1 MRKLLLFFAM
11 LIVSIG
17 AWADKDVAG
26 KYKLTTDNQIWH
38 QGKDDQQTVVKI
50 YLYAPNYLGEALQDL
65 ESQNIDY
72 QMLYISGI
80 GSDPNQ
86 ILDLTDSDL
95 EALSNVNVETI
106 DMRNL
111 ITASAFTFTNQYV
124 KSVILP
130 SSFGKAEVKAA
141 GLALAQSNNFGSCF
155 SMRKGIYAPY
165 DLDDDKNPITYTEGT
180 INGYAS
186 NESGSVIA
194 YVAKPNTLR
203 HAILHSYFNTKNNTI
218 LRHQGFDGDNE
229 AAQSLRSFTVMG
241 YPSASDM
248 ATQGDWNENGHFVPN
263 CTAYEYSISA
273 NAGGFDGKTTRM
285 SYYDG
290 TNKRGALWGAG
301 LIMLDMSDAVID
313 EQYNSDMTLTWLGS
327 CCSQLEQVWLPTS
340 SLVKTI
346 PADFAMSDW
355 HYLRQIYIPA
365 NIENIKT
372 RAFYG
377 STRNLCHIWTAGP
390 NENTIYDNG
399 AWVTDGSNDTNTS
412 NDTHFFGMAHLGSLG
427 NPTEAASNKTYGTFT
442 FSPNLK
448 CIESHAFNSD
458 RVKDVYCLGTTAPE
472 CHVDAFNAT
481 MYIANN
487 DYKTDQITSEG
498 IITREAYTNNVTN
511 RMYMTMLHYPRETVT
526 PDIQHYT
533 DPTRAYSVATGLRDG
548 RGNNIYFPVQ
558 TEYLRAY
565 GQGTTGYLWEA
576 WDGTKNWYDYEFK
589 NDPLIVSEHTTEA
602 QQKANNAWLNNPDT
616 EGKADRSFYDVRL
629 DQTGQ
634 PSLPQPAGLD
644 WYYNTVWE
652 KKQLYQQMETS
663 QTETVIGQVQKKDEN
678 GNLLYKDCPGEGDYV
693 KDFNYVEKS
702 DGEYVKVSSVSGY
715 ESSNQPVEGV
725 SSYYSDDKGATEAI
739 PKVGN
744 GFYYVSG
751 EHDVYT
757 AVDKNNS
764 ANIGTQAPYY
774 TKSGDTYTESNLM
787 FNTTYYYPTGKR
799 ITVPK
804 YVSCNYTT
812 YDPTKTYYTE
822 SNGVYT
828 EVLPNFNGSTY
839 YYVNG
844 EYKQTSV
851 AIAGV
856 TKYYQNYGGWTEVMP
871 QITQY
876 YYYADGT
883 EEIDEWIGSDH
894 FIADKNWYSY
904 DQNNKTYNAITLNWH
919 NHFTG
924 DYYYVSGS
932 APTYT
937 SAQGLNYDAT
947 ATYYDVNGTEATSIT
962 FDQSYYYPVY
972 AYSYEDY
979 SGQAGDRY
987 TKEYYYRLAEN
998 GETGD
1003 YCPDMDNVYGVEKGT
1018 QYDYRGWH
1026 QFVLTGYATNSKIE
1040 FEPVRWFIN
1049 DNDWWTICVPYDLK
1063 YSDMI
1068 MFFGTEAKEGSAAK
1082 LPYLSKLKYVV
1093 RDQENEK
1100 ITLTFSKNL
1109 MEYKE
1114 MIPGSTNAISG
1125 TSYNHGF
1132 IDDVTKWTESEIR
1145 QDPVILHAGV
1155 PYLIKPNMTKE
1166 NGSFKRQF
1174 DIFSNTKA
1182 DLYSRLHAS
1191 SALNGRQQMEMI
1203 YKGEYT
1209 VPAYVVGSGNEET
1222 QESLTITNQ
1231 DDSEF
1236 TYNSGQVKYKGEN
1249 VNYKISKDF
1258 NYTFVG
1264 SFYKSAMPKYCYFL
1278 GWDAK
1283 QNKAAFWYNRVL
1295 KENEWD
1301 WNNETAVI
1309 CPNFKTDKEID
1320 PAASLKDPARW
1331 ILTDSD
1337 LALDDFSVGGNAK
1350 TYTMEFGAVDNIE
1363 WNEATGVSE
1372 MEVKP
1377 LFEDTKVYDVNG
1389 RYLGSSLQNLPKGIY
1404 VVNGKKY
1411 VVK

>member
-1 MRKLLLFFAM
+1 M

-38 QGKDDQQTVVKI
+38 PGKDDQQTVVKI

-95 EALSNVNVETI
+95 EALRNVNVETI

-130 SSFGKAEVKAA
+130 SSFGKVEVKAA
-141 GLALAQSNNFGSCF
+141 GEALARGDNFGSCF

-248 ATQGDWNENGHFVPN
+248 ATQGDWDENGHFVPN

-273 NAGGFDGKTTRM
+273 NAGGFDGTTTRM

-390 NENTIYDNG
+390 NEKTIYDNG

-458 RVKDVYCLGTTAPE
+458 HVKDVYCLGTTAPE

-533 DPTRAYSVATGLRDG
+533 DPTRTYSVATGLRDG

-602 QQKANNAWLNNPDT
+602 QQKANNAWLNNPDS

-629 DQTGQ
+629 DGSGQ
-634 PSLPQPAGLD
+634 PSISMPEGLD

-652 KKQLYQQMETS
+652 GEQLYHQMEETTTS
-663 QTETVIGQVQKKDEN
+663 TTQIGEVQRIGSDGKPAFES
-678 GNLLYKDCPGEGDYV
+678 CGEGAYV
-693 KDFNYVEKS
+693 KDFNWVEDPEGGFVLVRTHK
-702 DGEYVKVSSVSGY
+702 GY
-715 ESSNQPVEGV
+715 EATTTPVDGI
-725 SSYYSDDKGATEAI
+725 STYYSDNQGSNAVI
-739 PKVGN
+739 PKVQN
-744 GFYYVSG
+744 GYFFEDGTKPVYTSTTAPVSGVTTYYDDANGTNVVEHPSLYTNNGQIQFFYNLRESEQPKFTIVYSYDNSVAHWYKKVGDSYQLVEPDIQFWTDVYYYKDGVPEKTTKFVDGVTEYYYYNNGQLTSAQIQFTGENNFPLYKEDGTEIVKSATPTTTWQGDVIYYVYEYRNNVLDYYEASTPVSFSPA
-751 EHDVYT
+751 VYYANGQT
-757 AVDKNNS
+757 VPNYSS
-764 ANIGTQAPYY
+764 ADGQDYNASTTYY
-774 TKSGDTYTESNLM
+774 TSNTGAEVVNPVN
-787 FNTTYYYPTGKR
+787 FNTTYYYETFNDDYQEYTGQSGTR
-799 ITVPK
+799 
-804 YVSCNYTT
+804 
-812 YDPTKTYYTE
+812 
-822 SNGVYT
+822 
-828 EVLPNFNGSTY
+828 
-839 YYVNG
+839 
-844 EYKQTSV
+844 YK
-851 AIAGV
+851 
-856 TKYYQNYGGWTEVMP
+856 K
-871 QITQY
+871 
-876 YYYADGT
+876 
-883 EEIDEWIGSDH
+883 DE
-894 FIADKNWYSY
+894 
-904 DQNNKTYNAITLNWH
+904 
-919 NHFTG
+919 
-924 DYYYVSGS
+924 
-932 APTYT
+932 
-937 SAQGLNYDAT
+937 
-947 ATYYDVNGTEATSIT
+947 
-962 FDQSYYYPVY
+962 
-972 AYSYEDY
+972 
-979 SGQAGDRY
+979 
-987 TKEYYYRLAEN
+987 YYRLAES
-998 GETGD
+998 GETGE
-1003 YCPDMDNVYGVEKGT
+1003 YCPVMDPVYGVEKGT

-1026 QFVLTGYATNSKIE
+1026 QFVLTAMPLTQR
-1040 FEPVRWFIN
+1040 FR
-1049 DNDWWTICVPYDLK
+1049 
-1063 YSDMI
+1063 
-1068 MFFGTEAKEGSAAK
+1068 
-1082 LPYLSKLKYVV
+1082 LSL
-1093 RDQENEK
+1093 
-1100 ITLTFSKNL
+1100 S
-1109 MEYKE
+1109 
-1114 MIPGSTNAISG
+1114 
-1125 TSYNHGF
+1125 
-1132 IDDVTKWTESEIR
+1132 
-1145 QDPVILHAGV
+1145 
-1155 PYLIKPNMTKE
+1155 
-1166 NGSFKRQF
+1166 
-1174 DIFSNTKA
+1174 
-1182 DLYSRLHAS
+1182 
-1191 SALNGRQQMEMI
+1191 
-1203 YKGEYT
+1203 
-1209 VPAYVVGSGNEET
+1209 VGSST
-1222 QESLTITNQ
+1222 TTI
-1231 DDSEF
+1231 
-1236 TYNSGQVKYKGEN
+1236 GGP
-1249 VNYKISKDF
+1249 
-1258 NYTFVG
+1258 
-1264 SFYKSAMPKYCYFL
+1264 SA
-1278 GWDAK
+1278 
-1283 QNKAAFWYNRVL
+1283 
-1295 KENEWD
+1295 
-1301 WNNETAVI
+1301 
-1309 CPNFKTDKEID
+1309 CPST
-1320 PAASLKDPARW
+1320 
-1331 ILTDSD
+1331 
-1337 LALDDFSVGGNAK
+1337 
-1350 TYTMEFGAVDNIE
+1350 
-1363 WNEATGVSE
+1363 
-1372 MEVKP
+1372 
-1377 LFEDTKVYDVNG
+1377 
-1389 RYLGSSLQNLPKGIY
+1389 
-1404 VVNGKKY
+1404 
-1411 VVK
+1411 